1 MVKRRVCLII
11 TVFLLVTAC
20 TVFAEKIS
28 LKLVDI
34 SLEDFIKFMSART
47 KTNIVYSKRDIPSSI
62 KINLF
67 IPEGVSERDLR
78 RIFDAILRANGLV
91 AINKEGTLV
100 VLRSSTVR
108 RFAGEL
114 WPQGQ
119 SYALVTDV
127 IVLKNLGAYEAQ
139 KIVKHL
145 LSTAGR
151 VDVIKAIN
159 AVVLTDVKERVKKV
173 RAFLKRMDLTEK
185 TVVRVYHF
193 DDVDSVKLASEL
205 KRFFAELSKRSPGF
219 SAPVVVSESASNSV
233 LMAFK
238 KKDESYIEEVVQ
250 EVYQR
255 LRKVG
260 AQKVIYLKNAV
271 AKNVYKVVSNLIA
284 KDKAF
289 KGVSVS
295 YDESTNSIILLGK
308 QALFGK
314 IERLIQKLDV
324 ARKQVYIEALVVETS
339 VSKLREFGVEWS
351 AAAKA
356 SGGVGYAGTTTSG
369 HLGAIES
376 TILGEGKFTALPG
389 GFTLG
394 VLGDTVTYNG
404 IKFATLGALLNA
416 FKSDSG
422 INIVSNPKIVTL
434 DNQKATIFVG
444 ENRPYLIS
452 EKYDINGNPIYSYTY
467 KDVGVKLNIWPH
479 ISGKKILLDVEIEV
493 NKVSEEVARGK
504 TVAPVTLTRK
514 TKTQIALEDGQ
525 KILISGLIEDDASR
539 QKRGVPLLSSI
550 PILGAL
556 FRYESN
562 SKSKTNLSIFL
573 TVHMVKAP
581 ETLAKAK

>member
-34 SLEDFIKFMSART
+34 SLEDFIKFMSVRT

-205 KRFFAELSKRSPGF
+205 KHFFAELSKRSPGF
-219 SAPVVVSESASNSV
+219 SVPVVVSESASNSV

-271 AKNVYKVVSNLIA
+271 AKNVYKVVSDLIA

-295 YDESTNSIILLGK
+295 YDEPTNSIILLGK

>member
-34 SLEDFIKFMSART
+34 SLEDFIKFMSVRT

-205 KRFFAELSKRSPGF
+205 KHFFAELSKRSPGF

-271 AKNVYKVVSNLIA
+271 AKNVYKVVSDLIA

-295 YDESTNSIILLGK
+295 YDEPTNSIILLGK

-581 ETLAKAK
+581 EALAKAK